1 MLRTVIGSY
10 LSTDDMADL
19 HKVVIH
25 HVGQMVGRV
34 AIILHDDLVVDVFVV
49 EHYLAVDDVL
59 ELCLAFGYFHSD
71 DIAFSSGF
79 ALFDFITLQL
89 LTRPIVLSLCILLAA
104 NFYSHLLQTFCCAEA
119 AVGVACLNKCNRTE
133 KLTSRR

>member
-19 HKVVIH
+19 HQVVIH

-49 EHYLAVDDVL
+49 EHHLAVDDVF

-71 DIAFSSGF
+71 DIALSSGF
-79 ALFDFITLQL
+79 ALFDFI
-89 LTRPIVLSLCILLAA
+89 P
-104 NFYSHLLQTFCCAEA
+104 
-119 AVGVACLNKCNRTE
+119 
-133 KLTSRR
+133 